1 MPETL
6 SATVEGLAAGTTYD
20 LTVTPLNAWLMQGA
34 PLQTTITT
42 PAE

>member
-6 SATVEGLAAGTTYD
+6 SATVEGLAAGTTYN
-20 LTVTPLNAWLMQGA
+20 LTVTPLNAWLKGGA
-34 PLQTTITT
+34 PLKTTITT